1 MQFRVTVT
9 VGQDSTEGSVLEER
23 VRALRD
29 SVHALPGGA
38 GAVTA
43 LDLVKATAEL
53 VLAVDAPDALT
64 AARDALDLAGRAL
77 GGAGLPA
84 PLSIVTVEAE
94 AVPEP
99 VADRALPMHPVDGA

>member
-9 VGQDSTEGSVLEER
+9 VGQDSTDGSVLEER
-23 VRALRD
+23 VQALRD

-38 GAVTA
+38 GAVTG

-53 VLAVDAPDALT
+53 VVAVDAEDALS
-64 AARDALDLAGRAL
+64 AAGDALRLAGRAHAD
-77 GGAGLPA
+77 AGLPA
-84 PLSIVTVEAE
+84 PRSIVTVEAE

-99 VADRALPMHPVDGA
+99 VAGEALPMHPVDTA